1 LAPNFQLITYP
12 KNGGEDKM
20 INHELIGKP
29 EMVFRNYQMAEPKQ
43 KESARDRISR
53 GPTALI
59 VLLLDLLV
67 KLDPR

>member
-1 LAPNFQLITYP
+1 
-12 KNGGEDKM
+12 M